1 MTINY
6 INHDHDDRA
15 KALHSFLVN
24 DGFTKEEMDHI
35 KFKVNDD
42 DTSYIDLDGANVNE
56 SYMILTDEE
65 ADEKVKEY
73 IKDSVWAF
81 NSSFLASHSKADEK
95 VFQILAEQ
103 CESSNEAV
111 LSLIDDFDHF
121 VEDAIMSDGR
131 GHFLNFMTEQR
142 RSIQT
147 TLFTDVKNY
156 KRCRVLSRLL

>member
-1 MTINY
+1 MDINY
-6 INHDHDDRA
+6 INHNHDDRS

-24 DGFTKEEMDHI
+24 DGFSKEEMDHI
-35 KFKVNDD
+35 KFKINDD

-95 VFQILAEQ
+95 VFEILAEQ

-121 VEDAIMSDGR
+121 VDDAILSDGR
-131 GHFLNFMTEQR
+131 GHFLATYDGAEEEY
-142 RSIQT
+142 S
-147 TLFTDVKNY
+147 NY
-156 KRCRVLSRLL
+156 FIYRC

>member
-131 GHFLNFMTEQR
+131 GHFLNFYDGAEEEY
-142 RSIQT
+142 S
-147 TLFTDVKNY
+147 NY
-156 KRCRVLSRLL
+156 FIYRC

>member
-1 MTINY
+1 MDINY
-6 INHDHDDRA
+6 INHNHDDRA
-15 KALHSFLVN
+15 KALHSFLVD

-35 KFKVNDD
+35 KFKVNND

-65 ADEKVKEY
+65 ADERVKEY

-95 VFQILAEQ
+95 VFKILAEQ

-121 VEDAIMSDGR
+121 VDDAILSDGR
-131 GHFLNFMTEQR
+131 GHFLSTYDGAEEEYSNFF
-142 RSIQT
+142 I
-147 TLFTDVKNY
+147 Y
-156 KRCRVLSRLL
+156 RC

>member
-1 MTINY
+1 MFPS
-6 INHDHDDRA
+6 HDHEDRA

-56 SYMILTDEE
+56 SYMVLTDEE

-73 IKDSVWAF
+73 IRDSVWTF
-81 NSSFLASHSKADEK
+81 NSSFLSAHSKADER
-95 VFQILAEQ
+95 VFEILADQ

-111 LSLIDDFDHF
+111 FSLIDDFDHF
-121 VEDAIMSDGR
+121 VEDAILSDGR
-131 GHFLNFMTEQR
+131 GRFLNHYNGAEEEY
-142 RSIQT
+142 S
-147 TLFTDVKNY
+147 NY
-156 KRCRVLSRLL
+156 FIYRC

>member
-1 MTINY
+1 MMIEPKLY
-6 INHDHDDRA
+6 I
-15 KALHSFLVN
+15 LLVN

-81 NSSFLASHSKADEK
+81 NCSF
-95 VFQILAEQ
+95 
-103 CESSNEAV
+103 
-111 LSLIDDFDHF
+111 
-121 VEDAIMSDGR
+121 
-131 GHFLNFMTEQR
+131 
-142 RSIQT
+142 
-147 TLFTDVKNY
+147 
-156 KRCRVLSRLL
+156 

>member
-1 MTINY
+1 MNTKY
-6 INHDHDDRA
+6 IDFSHDERSE
-15 KALHSFLVN
+15 ALHSFLVN
-24 DGFTKEEMDHI
+24 DGYTKEEMDHI

-42 DTSYIDLDGANVNE
+42 DTSYIDLDGENVNE
-56 SYMILTDEE
+56 SYMVLTDEE

-121 VEDAIMSDGR
+121 VDDAILSDGR
-131 GHFLNFMTEQR
+131 GHFLASYNGAEEEY
-142 RSIQT
+142 S
-147 TLFTDVKNY
+147 NY
-156 KRCRVLSRLL
+156 FIYRC

>member
-1 MTINY
+1 MTIEP
-6 INHDHDDRA
+6 
-15 KALHSFLVN
+15 KLFSFLVN

-131 GHFLNFMTEQR
+131 GHFLNFYDGAEEEY
-142 RSIQT
+142 S
-147 TLFTDVKNY
+147 NY
-156 KRCRVLSRLL
+156 FIYRC

>member
-6 INHDHDDRA
+6 IKHDHDDRT

-35 KFKVNDD
+35 KFKINDN

-56 SYMILTDEE
+56 SYMVLTDEE

-73 IKDSVWAF
+73 IRDSVWAF
-81 NSSFLASHSKADEK
+81 NSSFLSSHSKADER
-95 VFQILAEQ
+95 VFEILADQ

-111 LSLIDDFDHF
+111 FSLIDDFDHF

-131 GHFLNFMTEQR
+131 GHFLNTYNGAEEEY
-142 RSIQT
+142 S
-147 TLFTDVKNY
+147 NY
-156 KRCRVLSRLL
+156 FIYRC

>member
-1 MTINY
+1 MNTKY
-6 INHDHDDRA
+6 IDFSHDERSE
-15 KALHSFLVN
+15 ALHSFLVN
-24 DGFTKEEMDHI
+24 DGYTKEEMDHI

-42 DTSYIDLDGANVNE
+42 DTSYIDLDGENVNE
-56 SYMILTDEE
+56 SYMVLTDEE

-121 VEDAIMSDGR
+121 VDDAILSDGR
-131 GHFLNFMTEQR
+131 GHFLASYNGVEEEY
-142 RSIQT
+142 S
-147 TLFTDVKNY
+147 NY
-156 KRCRVLSRLL
+156 FIYRC